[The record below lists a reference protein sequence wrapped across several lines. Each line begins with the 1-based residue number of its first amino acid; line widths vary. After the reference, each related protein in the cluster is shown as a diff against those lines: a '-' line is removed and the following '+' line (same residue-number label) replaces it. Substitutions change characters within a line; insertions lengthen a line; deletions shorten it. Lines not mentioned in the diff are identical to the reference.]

1 MGIKMPIL
9 SANRIGGCLQGHLKI
24 KHLCSGASTL
34 EWVLSFVFLYY
45 HVPAKK
51 TRVYMK
57 FSLTEVTGFLSKLSV
72 DKKKGVLYNKKH
84 YR

>member
-1 MGIKMPIL
+1 
-9 SANRIGGCLQGHLKI
+9 
-24 KHLCSGASTL
+24 
-34 EWVLSFVFLYY
+34 
-45 HVPAKK
+45 
-51 TRVYMK
+51 MK